1 MPKPLEGK
9 SIAMVIA
16 FRDFRDIEY
25 FVPRDI
31 LAEAGAKIL
40 TISSQKGTA
49 VGADGGEVEVDLT
62 SSEFRAEDFAAVV
75 FVGGPGMG
83 KNLDNKE
90 FQEIARQTV
99 KAGRVLA
106 AICIA
111 PALLAKAGQLSGRK
125 ATVWSSPLEK
135 SAIKI
140 LREGGADYQ
149 DEDVVIDGRIV
160 TANGPAAA
168 KKFAEALLGVLTKEK
183 TVEHLTG
190 NSMM

>member
-1 MPKPLEGK
+1 MSKPLEGK
-9 SIAMVIA
+9 SIAMVVA

-25 FVPRDI
+25 FVPRDV
-31 LAEAGAKIL
+31 LMEAGAKIL

-49 VGADGGEVEVDLT
+49 LGADGGEVEVDLT
-62 SSEFRAEDFAAVV
+62 PSEFRAEDFAAVV
-75 FVGGPGMG
+75 FIGGPGMG

-90 FQEIARQTV
+90 FQEIARQTG

-135 SAIKI
+135 SAIRI
-140 LREGGADYQ
+140 LEEEGASYQ
-149 DEDVVIDGRIV
+149 DEDVVVDGRIV
-160 TANGPAAA
+160 TANGPVAA
-168 KKFAEALLGVLTKEK
+168 KEFAQALIDVLTGKRG
-183 TVEHLTG
+183 V
-190 NSMM
+190 